1 MEGIKNLITKNQKS
15 LQDISINIFCC
26 CSEWL
31 EYFENVFLENKKL
44 KLIRL
49 EIIFE
54 KKKLLIPESIQK
66 INTMFRKN
74 LNYSM

>member
-1 MEGIKNLITKNQKS
+1 M
-15 LQDISINIFCC
+15 SINMFCC

-49 EIIFE
+49 EIVFE
-54 KKKLLIPESIQK
+54 KK
-66 INTMFRKN
+66 
-74 LNYSM
+74 NY